1 MGKINGKIKSSW
13 ENIIGWF
20 DFKEVYDLAVDKAPD
35 SAVFIEVGSWF
46 GKSTAY
52 MGAQIKKND
61 KNIRFYAVD
70 TWEGA
75 GESETQKKIVSS
87 HGGNIFPAFWQ
98 NMVNSKLE
106 DVILPLQITSEKAS
120 LLFDDETLDFVFI
133 DASHVYDEVIKDIS
147 CWHPKI
153 KKGGI
158 IAGHDFTP
166 RFDVPDAVQDF
177 FGTNFYLKGNSWL
190 SEKT

>member
-1 MGKINGKIKSSW
+1 MGKLNGKINSW
-13 ENIIGWF
+13 KDIIGWF
-20 DFKEVYDLAVDKAPD
+20 DFSEIYDLAVDKVSD
-35 SAVFIEVGSWF
+35 SAVFVEVGSWF
-46 GKSTAY
+46 GRSTAY
-52 MGAQIKKND
+52 MGTQIKKNS
-61 KNIRFYAVD
+61 KNIKFYVVD

-75 GESETQKKIVSS
+75 EESETQKKIISS
-87 HGGNIFPAFWQ
+87 YGGNIFPAFWQ

-133 DASHVYDEVIKDIS
+133 DASHVYDEVTKDIN
-147 CWHPKI
+147 CWYPKI

-190 SEKT
+190 SEKA

>member
-1 MGKINGKIKSSW
+1 MEKLNGKIKSW
-13 ENIIGWF
+13 KDIIGWF
-20 DFKEVYDLAVDKAPD
+20 DFSEVYDLVVDKASD
-35 SAVFIEVGSWF
+35 SAVFVEVGSWF
-46 GKSTAY
+46 GRSTAY
-52 MGAQIKKND
+52 MGEQIKKNS
-61 KNIRFYAVD
+61 KNIKFYVVD

-75 GESETQKKIVSS
+75 GESETQKTIVSNY
-87 HGGNIFPAFWQ
+87 GGNIFPAFWQ

-106 DVILPLQITSEKAS
+106 DLISPLQITSEKAS

-133 DASHVYDEVIKDIS
+133 DASHVYDEVTKDIS
-147 CWHPKI
+147 CWYPKI